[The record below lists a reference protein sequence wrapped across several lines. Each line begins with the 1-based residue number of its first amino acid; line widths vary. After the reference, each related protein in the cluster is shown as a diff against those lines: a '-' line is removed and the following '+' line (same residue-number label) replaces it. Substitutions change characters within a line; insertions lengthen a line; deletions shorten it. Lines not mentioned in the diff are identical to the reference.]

1 MTPLCAAGS
10 RLSGEVPI
18 GGASKKR
25 SPGGERNLPGARHKE
40 EALSKFSVHT
50 DQAKATAKATTR
62 VMRGVALF
70 RERGD
75 EIEYLTG
82 SLWAVPSC
90 SGSAL
95 YVVDLKVEECEC
107 PDRPPEGEVCK
118 HIYAAQIARAKSGEC
133 AGCGSRRR
141 HRELTELHEDNH
153 DNLTYFHGDQL
164 CQECANGAGVLA

>member
-1 MTPLCAAGS
+1 LTPLCAAGS

-107 PDRPPEGEVCK
+107 PDRPPEGEVC
-118 HIYAAQIARAKSGEC
+118 
-133 AGCGSRRR
+133 
-141 HRELTELHEDNH
+141 
-153 DNLTYFHGDQL
+153 
-164 CQECANGAGVLA
+164 QECANGAGVLA